1 MSARM
6 TSATP
11 ICAPISAQFRSANTA
26 MGSSR
31 GAFGC
36 PGVKHRKRRV
46 HPRAAKRNPRFN
58 HPRCARDGRLALD
71 RNARYIN
78 AVQVFSHRGISMQAA
93 LDQDFL
99 FLLYDVAR
107 TMRTRADQ
115 RARAR
120 GMTRAQWVILAR
132 LERQPG
138 LTQNE
143 LASIVEVEPITIAR
157 LVDRLEARELVVRK
171 ADPRDR
177 RVWRLHLTPA
187 AVPILREIAK
197 YRAELHDLITAGMTP
212 SLQKA

>member
-1 MSARM
+1 
-6 TSATP
+6 
-11 ICAPISAQFRSANTA
+11 
-26 MGSSR
+26 
-31 GAFGC
+31 
-36 PGVKHRKRRV
+36 
-46 HPRAAKRNPRFN
+46 
-58 HPRCARDGRLALD
+58 
-71 RNARYIN
+71 
-78 AVQVFSHRGISMQAA
+78 MQAT

-143 LASIVEVEPITIAR
+143 MAAIVEVEPITIAR
-157 LVDRLEARELVVRK
+157 LVDRLEGRGLVVRK

-187 AVPILREIAK
+187 AAPILREISK
-197 YRAELHDLITAGMTP
+197 YRAEIHELITAGMSP
-212 SLQKA
+212 AIQKALADGLTQMKANLAAETRAVGKAAG

>member
-1 MSARM
+1 
-6 TSATP
+6 
-11 ICAPISAQFRSANTA
+11 
-26 MGSSR
+26 
-31 GAFGC
+31 
-36 PGVKHRKRRV
+36 
-46 HPRAAKRNPRFN
+46 
-58 HPRCARDGRLALD
+58 
-71 RNARYIN
+71 
-78 AVQVFSHRGISMQAA
+78 MQAA

-107 TMRTRADQ
+107 SMRTRADQ

-143 LASIVEVEPITIAR
+143 MAAIVEVEPITIAR
-157 LVDRLEARELVVRK
+157 LVDRLEARGLVVRK

-187 AVPILREIAK
+187 AASARRGFLRPR
-197 YRAELHDLITAGMTP
+197 RARRDRSRRTAGRRSSRPLPGGGCAT
-212 SLQKA
+212 A